1 MSIESARSK
10 AYSSDLRWRMV
21 YQRCV
26 LGLSYAKVA
35 QQLNVDPTT
44 VSRTV
49 QLFEETGTVCSI
61 QGYHENTCKKLSTVD
76 EFTIMEAIVD
86 NPSMYLHELQHL
98 VLQTTGTVISVSAI
112 CKFLQKQKFS
122 RKRLTYRALQRSEEL
137 RAQYMS
143 EISLYEP
150 QTLVFVDETG
160 SDKRCALRRY
170 GYALKGMRA
179 VSDRLLI
186 KGKRYS
192 TIAGMSMD
200 GMLDVHIT
208 TESVDGDMF
217 CDYVERCLLPYLMPF
232 NCTNPRSVVV
242 MDNASIHH
250 VDKVV
255 ALIEE
260 VGAIVIYL
268 PPYSPDIM
276 PIEECFSKVKAYLRA
291 NDPLIQVLE
300 GSEIEDA
307 ILSAFASVTPSDCY
321 GWVKDCGYIHRD

>member
-1 MSIESARSK
+1 M
-10 AYSSDLRWRMV
+10 
-21 YQRCV
+21 
-26 LGLSYAKVA
+26 LGLSYTEVT

-49 QLFEETGTVCSI
+49 QFEETGTVCCI
-61 QGYHENTCKKLSTVD
+61 QGYHKNTWKKFNTVD
-76 EFTIMEAIVD
+76 GFAIMEAVLE
-86 NPSMYLHELQHL
+86 NPCISINCNILYFKQLALKYLYQLFVNSGKNRNFL
-98 VLQTTGTVISVSAI
+98 VRG
-112 CKFLQKQKFS
+112 
-122 RKRLTYRALQRSEEL
+122 YRALQRSEEL
-137 RAQYMS
+137 RAQNTS
-143 EISLYEP
+143 EMSLYEP
-150 QTLVFVDETG
+150 QTLVLVDKTG

-170 GYALKGMRA
+170 GYALKGKRA
-179 VSDRLLI
+179 ISERLLV

-200 GMLDVHIT
+200 GILDVHIT
-208 TESVDGDMF
+208 TGSVDGDIF
-217 CDYVERCLLPYLMPF
+217 YEYVERCLLPYLMPF

-276 PIEECFSKVKAYLRA
+276 PIEECFSKVKVYLRA
-291 NDPLIQVLE
+291 NDPLLQILDN
-300 GSEIEDA
+300 SEIEDA
-307 ILSAFASVTPSDCY
+307 ILCFC
-321 GWVKDCGYIHRD
+321 